1 MKKTQKKSS
10 KKGESVGFIGF
21 QFLRLLVQ
29 IINKVFHSRYKRF
42 LKPVIEKLYRA
53 FRYENFAVKSEIV
66 QVKKGRAK
74 YKLVIV
80 ETADGTLKVNIGRH
94 DEKTSEKPKN

>member
-1 MKKTQKKSS
+1 MKKTHKNKQKN
-10 KKGESVGFIGF
+10 ENVGFIGF

-29 IINKVFHSRYKRF
+29 IINKVFHSKYKRF
-42 LKPVIEKLYRA
+42 LKPVVEKLYRA
-53 FRYENFAVKSEIV
+53 FRYENFVVKSEII
-66 QVKKGRAK
+66 QVKKGKVK

-80 ETADGTLKVNIGRH
+80 ETADGKLKVNIGRH

>member
-1 MKKTQKKSS
+1 MKNKKPV
-10 KKGESVGFIGF
+10 KRESVGFVGF
-21 QFLRLLVQ
+21 QLLRLLVK
-29 IINKVFHSRYKRF
+29 ILNKVFHSKYKKF

-53 FRYENFAVKSEIV
+53 FRYENFTVKSEII
-66 QVKKGRAK
+66 QVKKGKAK

-80 ETADGTLKVNIGRH
+80 ETADGKLKVNIGRH